1 MFGSSFCFTSDN
13 RRSTRVAKT
22 VINKDKVAVYD
33 VHTTCVAGLHQ
44 PI

>member
-22 VINKDKVAVYD
+22 VINKDKGNTNGQQEKD
-33 VHTTCVAGLHQ
+33 KQ
-44 PI
+44 